1 MHTWALWHILIH
13 IFVLAAFIC
22 GDRAEQEP
30 ERGGAGRAALWPLL
44 SGLRLEMRPLHTTA
58 LHRDP
63 PRPWDP
69 SPSRPGVAERSP
81 PYVLTSTPPV

>member
-44 SGLRLEMRPLHTTA
+44 LVSAWRCVPSTRQLSTVIHPAHGIPRPPARVWPRDRPLT
-58 LHRDP
+58 
-63 PRPWDP
+63 
-69 SPSRPGVAERSP
+69 
-81 PYVLTSTPPV
+81 Y